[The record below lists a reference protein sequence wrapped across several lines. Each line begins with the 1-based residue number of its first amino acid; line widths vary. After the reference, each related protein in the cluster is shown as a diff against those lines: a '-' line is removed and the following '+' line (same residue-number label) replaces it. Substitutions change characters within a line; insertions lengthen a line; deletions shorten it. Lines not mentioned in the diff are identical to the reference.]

1 MAKYMVKGSYTS
13 EGAKGLLKEG
23 GSGRRAAV
31 EKSLS
36 GMGGKIEAFYYALG
50 DDDVYVIVDVPDV
63 ASVLA
68 LSMAV
73 NASGAVRITTTPLV
87 SAEDIDAAGKK
98 TVGYRAPGQ

>member
-31 EKSLS
+31 EKAIS
-36 GMGGKIEAFYYALG
+36 GMGGKVEAFYYALG
-50 DDDVYVIVDVPDV
+50 DDDVYVIVDAPDM
-63 ASVLA
+63 SSLLA

-87 SAEDIDAAGKK
+87 SVEDIDAAAKK
-98 TVGYRAPGQ
+98 SVGYRPPGQ